1 MKTNTA
7 GRKKLPPQQ
16 KKVAVTI
23 YLTREEIEQLGGM
36 NELKKHLTTVAK
48 MKLHKRINQ

>member
-7 GRKKLPPQQ
+7 GRKPLPPQQ

-23 YLTREEIEQLGGM
+23 YLTWEEIEKLGGM
-36 NELKKHLTTVAK
+36 GAVKITLLDCVKQLT
-48 MKLHKRINQ
+48 L